1 MDRDFPEYERNAPG
15 YAAQQRGLKT
25 MNFIFSKRAEAIEEG
40 IFAALAHKKNELA
53 EKGMEVYNF
62 SIGTPDFQPPKHVM
76 DAMVEA
82 CKDPENYK
90 YAITDRPELI
100 KAMQDFYQT
109 RFGVSLEADEI
120 MTLYGSQEGMAH
132 VAVALC
138 DPGDIMLAPNPGYP
152 VFSLGPQLAGAKIET
167 YPLYAENNFLPRFED
182 IPAETARVAK
192 FMIVSYPSNPVCSV
206 ADDAFYEELIAF
218 AKKYNIIILH
228 DNAYSDII
236 YDGREG
242 KSFLSYPG
250 AKEVGIEFYSL
261 SKSYNMTGM
270 RISFAIGNREII
282 REFSKVRSQIDY
294 GIFLPI
300 QMAAVAAL
308 TGSQDSVKEQCA
320 EYERRNKA
328 LCGGLRSIGWNVPD
342 SQGTMFVWAPLP
354 EGYTDSAAF
363 TMELMEKTGMIVT
376 PGSAFGDLGE
386 GYVRMALVHPV
397 PVIEKAIARVQESGI
412 LKK

>member
-1 MDRDFPEYERNAPG
+1 
-15 YAAQQRGLKT
+15 
-25 MNFIFSKRAEAIEEG
+25 
-40 IFAALAHKKNELA
+40 
-53 EKGMEVYNF
+53 
-62 SIGTPDFQPPKHVM
+62 
-76 DAMVEA
+76 
-82 CKDPENYK
+82 
-90 YAITDRPELI
+90 
-100 KAMQDFYQT
+100 
-109 RFGVSLEADEI
+109 
-120 MTLYGSQEGMAH
+120 
-132 VAVALC
+132 
-138 DPGDIMLAPNPGYP
+138 MLAPNPGYP

-167 YPLYAENNFLPRFED
+167 YPLYAENNFLPKFED
-182 IPAETARVAK
+182 IPAETVRAAK

-270 RISFAIGNREII
+270 RMSFAVGNREII

-308 TGSQDSVKEQCA
+308 TGPQDSVKEQCA

-328 LCGGLRSIGWNVPD
+328 LCGGLRTSD
-342 SQGTMFVWAPLP
+342 GTCR
-354 EGYTDSAAF
+354 T
-363 TMELMEKTGMIVT
+363 
-376 PGSAFGDLGE
+376 
-386 GYVRMALVHPV
+386 
-397 PVIEKAIARVQESGI
+397 ARVLCLCGLPCRRAIRTAQ
-412 LKK
+412 LLRWN

>member
-1 MDRDFPEYERNAPG
+1 
-15 YAAQQRGLKT
+15 

-53 EKGMEVYNF
+53 KKGMEVYNF

-100 KAMQDFYQT
+100 KAMQDFYQS
-109 RFGVSLEADEI
+109 RFGVRLDADEI

-167 YPLYAENNFLPRFED
+167 YPLYAEHNFLPRFED
-182 IPAETARVAK
+182 IPEETARAAK

-206 ADDAFYEELIAF
+206 ADDAFYEELIVF

-270 RISFAIGNREII
+270 RMSFAIGNREII

-308 TGSQDSVKEQCA
+308 TGPQDSVKEQCA

-397 PVIEKAIARVQESGI
+397 PVIEKAIAKVQESGI

>member
-1 MDRDFPEYERNAPG
+1 
-15 YAAQQRGLKT
+15 
-25 MNFIFSKRAEAIEEG
+25 MNFTFSKRAEAIEEG
-40 IFAALAHKKNELA
+40 IFAALAHKKNELV

-90 YAITDRPELI
+90 YAISDRPELI
-100 KAMQDFYQT
+100 RAMQDFYQT
-109 RFGVSLEADEI
+109 RFGVRLEADEI

-152 VFSLGPQLAGAKIET
+152 VFSLGPQLTGAKIET

-192 FMIVSYPSNPVCSV
+192 FMNVSYPSNPVCSV

-270 RISFAIGNREII
+270 RMSFAVGNREII

-308 TGSQDSVKEQCA
+308 TGPQDSVKEQCA

>member
-1 MDRDFPEYERNAPG
+1 
-15 YAAQQRGLKT
+15 

-109 RFGVSLEADEI
+109 RFGVSLKADEI

-270 RISFAIGNREII
+270 RMSFAVGNREII

-308 TGSQDSVKEQCA
+308 TGPQDSVKEQCA

>member
-1 MDRDFPEYERNAPG
+1 
-15 YAAQQRGLKT
+15 

-40 IFAALAHKKNELA
+40 IFAALAHKKNELV

-109 RFGVSLEADEI
+109 RFGVSLKADEI

-270 RISFAIGNREII
+270 RMSFAVGNREII

-308 TGSQDSVKEQCA
+308 TGPQDSVKEQCA

>member
-1 MDRDFPEYERNAPG
+1 
-15 YAAQQRGLKT
+15 

-62 SIGTPDFQPPKHVM
+62 SIGTPDFQPPKHVV

-167 YPLYAENNFLPRFED
+167 YPLHAENNFLPRFED
-182 IPAETARVAK
+182 IPAETARAAK

-270 RISFAIGNREII
+270 RMSFAVGNREII

-308 TGSQDSVKEQCA
+308 TGPQDSVKEQCA

-376 PGSAFGDLGE
+376 PGTAFGDLGE
-386 GYVRMALVHPV
+386 GYVRIALVHPV
-397 PVIEKAIARVQESGI
+397 ETIEKVVRIVKESGI
-412 LKK
+412 LEA

>member
-1 MDRDFPEYERNAPG
+1 
-15 YAAQQRGLKT
+15 
-25 MNFIFSKRAEAIEEG
+25 MNFTFSKRAEAIEEG

-82 CKDPENYK
+82 CKEPENYK

-109 RFGVSLEADEI
+109 RFGVRLEADEI

-167 YPLYAENNFLPRFED
+167 YPLYAEHNFLPRFED
-182 IPAETARVAK
+182 IPEETARAAK

-270 RISFAIGNREII
+270 RMSFAIGNREII

-308 TGSQDSVKEQCA
+308 TGPQDSVKEQCA

-397 PVIEKAIARVQESGI
+397 PVIEKAIAKVQESGI

>member
-1 MDRDFPEYERNAPG
+1 
-15 YAAQQRGLKT
+15 
-25 MNFIFSKRAEAIEEG
+25 MNFTFSKRAEAIEEG

-53 EKGMEVYNF
+53 EKGMGVYNF
-62 SIGTPDFQPPKHVM
+62 SIGTPDFQPPKHVV

-167 YPLYAENNFLPRFED
+167 YPLHAENNFLPRFED

-270 RISFAIGNREII
+270 RMSFAIGNREII

-308 TGSQDSVKEQCA
+308 TGPQDSVKEQCA

-376 PGSAFGDLGE
+376 PGSAFGNLGE

>member
-1 MDRDFPEYERNAPG
+1 
-15 YAAQQRGLKT
+15 
-25 MNFIFSKRAEAIEEG
+25 MNFTFSKRAEAIEEG

-53 EKGMEVYNF
+53 ERGMEVYNF

-109 RFGVSLEADEI
+109 RFGVRLEADEI

-167 YPLYAENNFLPRFED
+167 YPLYAEHNFLPRFED
-182 IPAETARVAK
+182 IPEETARAAK

-270 RISFAIGNREII
+270 RMSFAIGNREII

-308 TGSQDSVKEQCA
+308 TGPQDSVKEQCA

-397 PVIEKAIARVQESGI
+397 PVIEKAIAKVQESGI

>member
-1 MDRDFPEYERNAPG
+1 
-15 YAAQQRGLKT
+15 
-25 MNFIFSKRAEAIEEG
+25 MNFTFSKRAEAIEEG

-53 EKGMEVYNF
+53 ERGMEVYNF

-100 KAMQDFYQT
+100 KAMQDFYQS
-109 RFGVSLEADEI
+109 RFGVRLEADEI

-167 YPLYAENNFLPRFED
+167 YPLYAEHNFLPRFED
-182 IPAETARVAK
+182 IPEETARAAK

-270 RISFAIGNREII
+270 RMSFAIGNREII

-308 TGSQDSVKEQCA
+308 TGPQDSVKEQCA

-397 PVIEKAIARVQESGI
+397 PVIEKAIAKVQESGI

>member
-1 MDRDFPEYERNAPG
+1 
-15 YAAQQRGLKT
+15 
-25 MNFIFSKRAEAIEEG
+25 MNFTFSKRAEAIEEG

-53 EKGMEVYNF
+53 ERGMEVYNF

-100 KAMQDFYQT
+100 KVMQDFYQS
-109 RFGVSLEADEI
+109 RFGVRLEADEI

-167 YPLYAENNFLPRFED
+167 YPLYAEHNFLPRFED
-182 IPAETARVAK
+182 IPEETARAAK

-270 RISFAIGNREII
+270 RMSFAIGNREII

-308 TGSQDSVKEQCA
+308 TGPQDAVKEQCA

-328 LCGGLRSIGWNVPD
+328 LCGGLREIGWNVPD

-397 PVIEKAIARVQESGI
+397 PVIEKAIAKVQESGI

>member
-1 MDRDFPEYERNAPG
+1 
-15 YAAQQRGLKT
+15 
-25 MNFIFSKRAEAIEEG
+25 MNFTFSKRAEAIEEG

-109 RFGVSLEADEI
+109 RFGVRLEADEI

-152 VFSLGPQLAGAKIET
+152 VFSLGPQLAGARIET
-167 YPLYAENNFLPRFED
+167 YPLYAEHNFLPRFED
-182 IPAETARVAK
+182 IPEETARAAK

-270 RISFAIGNREII
+270 RMSFAVGNREII

-308 TGSQDSVKEQCA
+308 TGPQDSVKEQCA

-386 GYVRMALVHPV
+386 SYVRMALVHPV
-397 PVIEKAIARVQESGI
+397 PVIEKAIAKVQESGI

>member
-1 MDRDFPEYERNAPG
+1 
-15 YAAQQRGLKT
+15 

-82 CKDPENYK
+82 CTDPENYK

-152 VFSLGPQLAGAKIET
+152 VFSLGPQLTGAKIET

-270 RISFAIGNREII
+270 RMSFAVGNREII

-308 TGSQDSVKEQCA
+308 TGPQDSVKEQCA